1 MKNGISLRKEL
12 PETAQEAVGT
22 HYFVKKT
29 LPAETKPSP
38 RRSQGRVLILTLPL
52 TSLCMDS
59 EKGPH

>member
-38 RRSQGRVLILTLPL
+38 RRSQGRVLVLALSAPHLPL
-52 TSLCMDS
+52 H
-59 EKGPH
+59 G